1 MKILLVIMLVTLSA
15 CDDSAPHEEEPKTL
29 CEKMSDKLYVCVG
42 GRVPI
47 TYCSEET
54 AEYILNNSCE
64 QVLEFIRGS
73 PAGR

>member
-1 MKILLVIMLVTLSA
+1 MKILSLIILITLSA
-15 CDDSAPHEEEPKTL
+15 CDDSAPSEGEPKTL
-29 CEKMSDKLYVCVG
+29 CEQMSDKLYECIG

-73 PAGR
+73 QR